1 MARNDYSRFFAL
13 LKRNPEA
20 EKESMVLQFTAGRTT
35 SLREMTRAEFDEMC
49 DAMQYGSPEEQELR
63 ERKLKKARSAAL
75 LRLGRLGIN
84 TIDNWDGIN
93 AFTSSPKIAGKKF
106 YDMTEPELQAL
117 VNKLESILRK
127 GGLRKAGE
135 EKREKKSEVFTAPM
149 DLDSIMR
156 ITKNQIKS

>member
-1 MARNDYSRFFAL
+1 MARSDYSRFFAL

-20 EKESMVLQFTAGRTT
+20 EKESLVLQFTSGRTT
-35 SLREMTRAEFDEMC
+35 SLREMSRAEFDEMC
-49 DAMQYGSPEEQELR
+49 DVLQYGTPEDQELK

-106 YDMTEPELQAL
+106 YDLTESELQTL
-117 VNKLESILRK
+117 VHKLESILRK
-127 GGLRKAGE
+127 GGLKSLE
-135 EKREKKSEVFTAPM
+135 EKREESSEVFTSM
-149 DLDSIMR
+149 SLGSIMK
-156 ITKNQIKS
+156 IAQKQIKS